1 MSPTHDELL
10 FAALIELADTT
21 ITDFDLMS
29 LADRLVCACVEVLG
43 IAAAGI
49 MLADQDS
56 SLRVFASTDEEARML
71 ELLELQNND
80 GPCLEAFHTGR
91 TVEGVDLSQ
100 HVGRWP
106 SFAPAAMSAGINS
119 AYAVPMRL
127 RDQTIGALNLFLEGT
142 EPFNR
147 RDLGVAR
154 VMADM
159 ATIGIINNWSIR
171 QQEVLAQQLQG
182 ALTSRVVIEQAK
194 GVLAERE
201 GLSMGKAFEYLR
213 RAARSSRRPL
223 SDVADD
229 VVNGEGAVGSVG
241 RSRRFEPVLDE
252 EPGA

>member
-1 MSPTHDELL
+1 
-10 FAALIELADTT
+10 
-21 ITDFDLMS
+21 
-29 LADRLVCACVEVLG
+29 
-43 IAAAGI
+43 
-49 MLADQDS
+49 
-56 SLRVFASTDEEARML
+56 
-71 ELLELQNND
+71 
-80 GPCLEAFHTGR
+80 
-91 TVEGVDLSQ
+91 
-100 HVGRWP
+100 
-106 SFAPAAMSAGINS
+106 MSAGINS